1 MDTLSLKQTV
11 TIVAC
16 HPQVQIPSD
25 VLFFFPLFLG
35 PENGVL
41 EQEEPDDD
49 DDDDA
54 EENGQQEVRRAKD
67 VGRLT
72 LKKNVK
78 V

>member
-1 MDTLSLKQTV
+1 M
-11 TIVAC
+11 
-16 HPQVQIPSD
+16 
-25 VLFFFPLFLG
+25 LFFFPLFLG

-72 LKKNVK
+72 LKKNAK